1 VLILRVFLSELG
13 YSLIISLSIAVRK
26 FFLVCNSC
34 NCNCNSFF
42 KVDDMENSLFKLLIE
57 PCVKFVM
64 MLTMDITRYAT
75 PCFKKSVN
83 YMK

>member
-1 VLILRVFLSELG
+1 
-13 YSLIISLSIAVRK
+13 
-26 FFLVCNSC
+26 
-34 NCNCNSFF
+34 
-42 KVDDMENSLFKLLIE
+42 MENSLFKLLIE

-83 YMK
+83 YMKWKVQWFKVRSKTDLEPA